1 MSAQREWKPGD
12 VAWAR
17 YTDSSGGEIALR
29 TQTGWMGTR
38 GGMPEGTMEA
48 YDLRPLVVI
57 DPDDREQME
66 HLLEAHNKAEQDAAC
81 KGGECGSGSC
91 WIDIMQAALR
101 EFANP
106 TPPKPDEPQGLGAVV
121 KDARGVRWVR
131 TESAKG
137 LRNPWQATLHPAE
150 GDRVRSLPYADIS
163 AVRVLSEGVTDAD

>member
-1 MSAQREWKPGD
+1 MSTQREWKPGD

-57 DPDDREQME
+57 DPEDREQVE
-66 HLLEAHNKAEQDAAC
+66 RLYASWLDNLAAPEREAQVNA
-81 KGGECGSGSC
+81 
-91 WIDIMQAALR
+91 MQAALR
-101 EFANP
+101 SLFD
-106 TPPKPDEPQGLGAVV
+106 PPKPDEPKGLGAVV
-121 KDARGVRWVR
+121 EDETGIRWVR
-131 TESAKG
+131 AAQAGDPWRPTSGPANWREYG
-137 LRNPWQATLHPAE
+137 L
-150 GDRVRSLPYADIS
+150 IK